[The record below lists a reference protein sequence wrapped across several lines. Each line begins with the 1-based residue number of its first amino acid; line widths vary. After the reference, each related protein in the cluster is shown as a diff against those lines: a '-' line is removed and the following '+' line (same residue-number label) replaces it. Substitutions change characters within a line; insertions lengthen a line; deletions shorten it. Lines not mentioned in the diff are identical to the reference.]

1 MEEVDYLSIDPP
13 IGDAR
18 GKIEVI
24 EFFHYGCTACDRLE
38 PLLVEWLRKL
48 PADVDFRRVP
58 ALRRQDWIPLTR
70 LYFSLEALGELD
82 RLHGQVYRDIHEQG
96 RNLGNSTEL
105 VPWAARHGIDG
116 KRLAEVLDSDETM
129 ARVQRARDQTTA
141 YGVRS
146 TPSIAVDGRYLTNAA
161 MLGDINALLP
171 LVDALIDK
179 ARAARARQ

>member
-1 MEEVDYLSIDPP
+1 MEEVDYLSINPP
-13 IGDAR
+13 IGEAR
-18 GKIEVI
+18 GRIEVI
-24 EFFHYGCTACDRLE
+24 EFFHYGCTACNRLE

-48 PADVDFRRVP
+48 PADVSFRRVP

-82 RLHGQVYRDIHEQG
+82 RLHGQAYRAIHEQG
-96 RNLGNSTEL
+96 LNLSNSSEL
-105 VPWAARHGIDG
+105 LPWAARNGIDE
-116 KRLAEVLDSDETM
+116 KRLADILDSDETT
-129 ARVQRARDQTTA
+129 AQVQRARDQTAA

-171 LVDALIDK
+171 LVDDLIGK
-179 ARAARARQ
+179 ARAARGRQ